1 MPRFHTSIWHQFSDT
16 FLKIEIV
23 FSLYKSRIRSREP
36 ELSKTLGS
44 GSSLENSSSGCCHTN
59 AISKNLDPDPED
71 LESGS
76 GSKLFLKTI
85 WRKIIKIT
93 S

>member
-1 MPRFHTSIWHQFSDT
+1 MPRFSKT

-44 GSSLENSSSGCCHTN
+44 GSSRENSSSGCCHTN

-76 GSKLFLKTI
+76 GSKLFLTK
-85 WRKIIKIT
+85 WSKKLKLLHNYKIFT
-93 S
+93 